1 MNLAFTFLM
10 HYLFAIENR
19 KLFIYFH
26 FLGLL
31 MSIAYLDP
39 GNLEAD
45 LQSGA
50 VAGYSLV
57 FLFIFLCAFI
67 KVVIEP

>member
-1 MNLAFTFLM
+1 
-10 HYLFAIENR
+10 
-19 KLFIYFH
+19 
-26 FLGLL
+26 

-57 FLFIFLCAFI
+57 SWLFLYAHLQFFAKFVTKYFYFYIL
-67 KVVIEP
+67 

>member
-1 MNLAFTFLM
+1 
-10 HYLFAIENR
+10 
-19 KLFIYFH
+19 
-26 FLGLL
+26 

-45 LQSGA
+45 LQTGA

-57 FLFIFLCAFI
+57 NII
-67 KVVIEP
+67 